1 MRCLFLWQA
10 LHTKL
15 VQEQE
20 SWTQELKAK
29 QESLSKRSRILDA
42 KEEEINNDL
51 ERLTEER
58 RVALEDIKRLAEMET
73 RAWGA
78 ERELQTKHD
87 EHLKEV
93 SFCVQ
98 HAHALISTSRMAK
111 VSAEVSFMGKR
122 FCDLDTK
129 PNAGATY

>member
-1 MRCLFLWQA
+1 MCYLFLLQA
-10 LHTKL
+10 LHAKL

-29 QESLSKRSRILDA
+29 QESLSKRNIILDA

-93 SFCVQ
+93 SCCGI
-98 HAHALISTSRMAK
+98 LSSTCICIAFQQEGCRQCLQNLTSWQK
-111 VSAEVSFMGKR
+111 GSANW
-122 FCDLDTK
+122 T
-129 PNAGATY
+129 

>member
-1 MRCLFLWQA
+1 M
-10 LHTKL
+10 

-73 RAWGA
+73 RAWGS
-78 ERELQTKHD
+78 ERELQAKHD

-93 SFCVQ
+93 SFCDISSSTCTCSEINKKDGGSLCRTIL
-98 HAHALISTSRMAK
+98 HGKKGSLIWT
-111 VSAEVSFMGKR
+111 
-122 FCDLDTK
+122 
-129 PNAGATY
+129 

>member
-1 MRCLFLWQA
+1 M
-10 LHTKL
+10 
-15 VQEQE
+15 QEQE

-29 QESLSKRSRILDA
+29 QESLSKRNRILDT

-73 RAWGA
+73 RAWAA

-93 SFCVQ
+93 GSATSYVQ
-98 HAHALISTSRMAK
+98 RAH
-111 VSAEVSFMGKR
+111 
-122 FCDLDTK
+122 
-129 PNAGATY
+129 